1 VLLGAGN
8 IRSAYLGSIHQEQIF
23 MGQWIEV
30 AAEAD
35 VLEGVGFA
43 VEPEGHEIALFSVDG
58 EVFATNN
65 QCTHGLAM
73 LCDGVV
79 EGPYV
84 ECPFHQGRFDVRTG
98 ACVGGPVTE
107 PVKSW
112 PVKVEAGRVW
122 LDLS

>member
-1 VLLGAGN
+1 M
-8 IRSAYLGSIHQEQIF
+8 S
-23 MGQWIEV
+23 QWTNV

-35 VLEGVGFA
+35 LFEGAGMA
-43 VEPEGHEIALFSVDG
+43 VEPEGLDIVLFSVDG
-58 EVFATNN
+58 EVFATDN
-65 QCTHGLAM
+65 QCTHGLAK

-84 ECPFHQGRFDVRTG
+84 ECPFHQGQFDVRTG

-112 PVKVEAGRVW
+112 PVKVEGGRVW
-122 LDLS
+122 LDLG

>member
-1 VLLGAGN
+1 MSQWIDVAALADVFEGAG
-8 IRSAYLGSIHQEQIF
+8 L
-23 MGQWIEV
+23 
-30 AAEAD
+30 
-35 VLEGVGFA
+35 A

-73 LCDGVV
+73 LCDGTV

-84 ECPFHQGRFDVRTG
+84 ECPFHQGQFDVRTG

-112 PVKVEAGRVW
+112 PVRVEAGRVW
-122 LDLS
+122 LDLG